1 VPRDLQGK
9 TIGIVGF
16 GEIGT
21 RVSRIAHG
29 FNMKILAH
37 DPYVASGRMVE
48 LGVEPVD
55 LETLLKNSD
64 VVTIHTV
71 LTRETRELIG
81 ERQLALMKP
90 SAILINA
97 SRGAVVDQDALSM
110 ALTEKRIAAAGLDVF
125 AEEPVDSSDSLFGLE
140 NVVLSPHIAGG
151 SQEALDATSMVVAEE
166 VSRVLRG
173 QVPRNLVNRDQLQKR
188 GFI

>member
-1 VPRDLQGK
+1 
-9 TIGIVGF
+9 
-16 GEIGT
+16 
-21 RVSRIAHG
+21 
-29 FNMKILAH
+29 
-37 DPYVASGRMVE
+37 
-48 LGVEPVD
+48 
-55 LETLLKNSD
+55 
-64 VVTIHTV
+64 
-71 LTRETRELIG
+71 
-81 ERQLALMKP
+81 MKP